1 MNWWQKI
8 AICTCICSILFS
20 LITGLECEC
29 TTYECL
35 SEGKQ
40 TCTASHACYSQ
51 MTNIVERGCID
62 RKTPLL
68 CENQRPK
75 KKKMSKL
82 VAGWPILHCCRDRDL
97 CNQGIIPTEP
107 PTELR
112 DSPLQPT
119 DNEDTNDF
127 QYDLKVETVT
137 EKTNC
142 PKTVLDSGSGS
153 SNMINPIY
161 IAVPV
166 AGLCVLLALI
176 IFAMYL
182 LRRRGDY
189 YERYPYPPVVTI
201 PRHHVNCKDSKC
213 APSCKLN
220 RCTDSERS
228 SSGSETKLFL

>member
-1 MNWWQKI
+1 MTWWLKI
-8 AICTCICSILFS
+8 VIYTCICSILFP

-35 SEGKQ
+35 SEGKR
-40 TCTASHACYSQ
+40 TCTASHACFSQ

-75 KKKMSKL
+75 KKKIAKL
-82 VAGWPILHCCRDRDL
+82 MAGWPVLHCCRDRDL
-97 CNQGIIPTEP
+97 CNQGVIPTDP
-107 PTELR
+107 PDLN
-112 DSPLQPT
+112 DMLPT
-119 DNEDTNDF
+119 YDETNENLNG
-127 QYDLKVETVT
+127 LKEETVT
-137 EKTNC
+137 KKANC
-142 PKTVLDSGSGS
+142 PQSVLDSGSGN

-189 YERYPYPPVVTI
+189 YERYPYPPVITV
-201 PRHHVNCKDSKC
+201 PRHHVNCKESKC
-213 APSCKLN
+213 VPSCKLN

>member
-1 MNWWQKI
+1 MNWWA
-8 AICTCICSILFS
+8 AISFLICFLSVLIS

-35 SEGKQ
+35 SEGRR
-40 TCTASHACYSQ
+40 TCTASHSCYSQ
-51 MTNIVERGCID
+51 LTEVVERGCID

-68 CENQRPK
+68 CENQRPNK
-75 KKKMSKL
+75 KTISKL
-82 VAGWPILHCCRDRDL
+82 MAGWPVLHCCRDSDF
-97 CNQGIIPTEP
+97 CNRGVIPTEP
-107 PTELR
+107 PDQKDPFPNKNDESDPYYDEIPTE
-112 DSPLQPT
+112 T
-119 DNEDTNDF
+119 A
-127 QYDLKVETVT
+127 T
-137 EKTNC
+137 EKSNC
-142 PKTVLDSGSGS
+142 PQSVADSGSGS
-153 SNMINPIY
+153 SAMINPIY

-189 YERYPYPPVVTI
+189 YERYPYPQTVTV
-201 PRHHVNCKDSKC
+201 PRHHIQCKDTKC